1 MKLKKEIMDNFNNI
15 EKNFDKLEEKNLE
28 EN

>member
-15 EKNFDKLEEKNLE
+15 EKNFNKLEEKNYE

>member
-15 EKNFDKLEEKNLE
+15 EKNFNKLEEKNLE

>member
-15 EKNFDKLEEKNLE
+15 EKNFNKLEEKILE